1 VPRWVRVDV
10 AGLAP
15 GEVRAVAVAGRDL
28 LLCHAEGGFYALENR
43 CPHAATS
50 LAGGRLRGFVLE
62 CPLHG
67 GKLDV
72 RDGRPC
78 ALPIRSPAAA
88 FAVRR
93 AGDAVEIGL
102 DDPRPTSTRCA
113 GADRPLALEE

>member
-1 VPRWVRVDV
+1 VPGWVRVDV
-10 AGLAP
+10 ADLAP
-15 GEVRAVAVAGRDL
+15 GELRAVAVAGRDVL
-28 LLCHAEGGFYALENR
+28 VCHAEGAFYALENR
-43 CPHAATS
+43 CPHATTS

-78 ALPIRSPAAA
+78 ALPIRSPAVT

-93 AGDAVEIGL
+93 TGEDIEVRLG
-102 DDPRPTSTRCA
+102 
-113 GADRPLALEE
+113 

>member
-1 VPRWVRVDV
+1 MEGWLAVDV

-15 GEVRAVAVAGRDL
+15 GATRALELAGRSVL
-28 LLCHAEGGFYALENR
+28 VCHAEGAYYALENR
-43 CPHAATS
+43 CPHAATLLTS
-50 LAGGRLRGFVLE
+50 GRLRGFVLE

-78 ALPIRSPAAA
+78 APPICQRATT

-93 AGDAVEIGL
+93 AGDGIEI
-102 DDPRPTSTRCA
+102 S
-113 GADRPLALEE
+113 LEGETTCTTW

>member
-1 VPRWVRVDV
+1 MPGWLAVDV

-15 GEVRAVAVAGRDL
+15 GETRALELAGREVL
-28 LLCHAEGGFYALENR
+28 VCRAEGAYYALENR
-43 CPHAATS
+43 CPHARTP

-78 ALPIRSPAAA
+78 APPIRLPATT
-88 FAVRR
+88 FAVRA
-93 AGDAVEIGL
+93 AGERIEISLEGGE
-102 DDPRPTSTRCA
+102 PCTSS
-113 GADRPLALEE
+113 